1 MSNSSA
7 IAFVSKL
14 LIILIKLFLA
24 VLALILVLVLAV
36 PIGFYGMAMYIEPS
50 LPSVTE
56 IQTAQLSMPLEIYSH
71 DGKLIGK
78 FGNDMSLPIAFE
90 DMQQK
95 MIPSC
100 SILASVSRDL
110 GGRLPKY
117 LQMMTHKQG
126 AQPSPCRWLRTI
138 F

>member
-90 DMQQK
+90 DMPK

-100 SILASVSRDL
+100 SILASVLRGL

-126 AQPSPCRWLRTI
+126 DQPSPCRWLRTI